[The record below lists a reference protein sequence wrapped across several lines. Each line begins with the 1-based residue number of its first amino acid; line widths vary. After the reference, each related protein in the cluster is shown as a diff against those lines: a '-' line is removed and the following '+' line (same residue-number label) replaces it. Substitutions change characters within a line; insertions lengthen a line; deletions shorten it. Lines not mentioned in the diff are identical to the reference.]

1 MRVAIYARVSTD
13 DRGQD
18 PENQLTELR
27 GWAANAGHTVSR
39 EYVDYESGR
48 KGAERRKQ
56 FGALFDEAAKR
67 KFDCVLFW
75 ALDRFSREG
84 MVQTIIYLQ
93 RLSSYGV
100 GFHSYTEAH
109 LATDNE
115 LVRNILLAL
124 LSSLAKVEAQKIGE
138 RTKAGMARAKEKGIK
153 IGRPRLGVELRQQI
167 ARRAAKGETS
177 YAIAKAL
184 GIDHHTAAKYAA

>member
-75 ALDRFSREG
+75 ALDRFSPRAWRRQSSISSGCRRMAVSLVHRGASGDRQRASAQYPARPAIVAGESRGAENRRANQGRDGPSEGKGHQDRTAKAWRRIAPANRPARCEGRDILRDREG
-84 MVQTIIYLQ
+84 A
-93 RLSSYGV
+93 RHRPPYG
-100 GFHSYTEAH
+100 S
-109 LATDNE
+109 
-115 LVRNILLAL
+115 
-124 LSSLAKVEAQKIGE
+124 
-138 RTKAGMARAKEKGIK
+138 
-153 IGRPRLGVELRQQI
+153 
-167 ARRAAKGETS
+167 
-177 YAIAKAL
+177 
-184 GIDHHTAAKYAA
+184 